1 MTSHPLQLRRRLMR
15 LPKRWRMWIVLSLI
29 AVFLLALSLL
39 WSAFDLQDVFDVDS
53 IAGYLRE
60 LENSPSALMWVIA
73 LYALA
78 AVTFFSA
85 ALLSTAV
92 ILVFA
97 GAKGFVYSMIGSLV
111 CAMIGYAMGRMIGRD
126 RMERHFPASRRLF
139 RKVHNSGIIG
149 VAVVRAIPVA
159 PYAAINVVFGVIKMP
174 LLAYLAGTFLGLIPG
189 KLMLAI
195 FGMSIR
201 DFIIEPNWEQVMQAL
216 AFIALW
222 AGVIYLC
229 HWGAR
234 KWQEMHPAQAGTG
247 R

>member
-1 MTSHPLQLRRRLMR
+1 MR
-15 LPKRWRMWIVLSLI
+15 LSKWRRMWIVFAVIVAFLVMLSM
-29 AVFLLALSLL
+29 L
-39 WSAFDLQDVFDVDS
+39 WSAFDLQDLFDVDS

-60 LENSPSALMWVIA
+60 LENSPSALVWVIA

-97 GAKGFVYSMIGSLV
+97 GAKGFIYSMIGSLV
-111 CAMIGYAMGRMIGRD
+111 CAMIGYAIGRMIGRD
-126 RMERHFPASRRLF
+126 RMEHYFPASRRLF
-139 RKVHNSGIIG
+139 RKVHTSGIIG

-195 FGMSIR
+195 FGMSLR
-201 DFIIEPNWEQVMQAL
+201 DFITEPNWQQVMQAL
-216 AFIALW
+216 GFIVVW
-222 AGVIYLC
+222 AAVIYLC
-229 HWGAR
+229 HLGAR
-234 KWQEMHPAQAGTG
+234 KWQSTHHAPAGAG